1 MTRLIAALAL
11 VSSLATPAI
20 AQTAAGKPASL
31 AARVAALEK
40 QNVELRGDVDR
51 LQALLT
57 QTRRDMIAAESGR
70 IGGYV
75 AGPAGMPTIRPLGVP
90 AQQAQTSAAIQ
101 QQTVNQQLN
110 TLQLQQGM
118 IQDRQREQQLF
129 QPTPF
134 GTTP

>member
-1 MTRLIAALAL
+1 MTRLLAALA
-11 VSSLATPAI
+11 VVVCLAAPAV
-20 AQTAAGKPASL
+20 AQTKPASL

-40 QNVELRGDVDR
+40 QNAELRGDVDR

-57 QTRRDMIAAESGR
+57 QTRRDMVVIEGGR
-70 IGGYV
+70 ISGYV
-75 AGPAGMPTIRPLGVP
+75 PGPAGAPTIQPLGIP

-101 QQTVNQQLN
+101 QQSVGQQLN

-134 GTTP
+134 GGTP